1 MCELRWSDGFRLI
14 GRFRAVVAAV
24 ITLSAARFALA
35 SSNAR
40 PAHDDK
46 AKPLFG
52 ELKVSAASLSFKEI
66 NLSSN
71 LVSESKTFAVTD
83 SGTGD
88 ITVTVG
94 TSAGN
99 AAFIV
104 TGGGSIALQPKA
116 HATI

>member
-1 MCELRWSDGFRLI
+1 MCELRWSDGFRPI

-24 ITLSAARFALA
+24 ITLSAATFALA
-35 SSNAR
+35 SSSNAR
-40 PAHDDK
+40 SAHDDK

-71 LVSESKTFAVTD
+71 LVSESKSFAVTD
-83 SGTGD
+83 NGTGD
-88 ITVTVG
+88 ITGTVG

-99 AAFIV
+99 SAFIV
-104 TGGGSIALQPKA
+104 TAGGRMEPKP
-116 HATI
+116 